1 MFMRR
6 CTKGAT
12 LSLSTAV
19 IVLIRGYQYCLSPL
33 LVAVFGS
40 QAGCRFVPTCS
51 QYAIECFQC
60 HPFLRAVWLTLKRI
74 GRCHPYHP
82 GGFDPVPD

>member
-1 MFMRR
+1 MRS
-6 CTKGAT
+6 TKERT
-12 LSLSTAV
+12 SPLSTAV
-19 IVLIRGYQYCLSPL
+19 IVLIRSYQRCLSPL
-33 LVAVFGS
+33 LIAFFGP

-51 QYAIECFQC
+51 QYAIECFQS
-60 HPFLRAVWLTLKRI
+60 HPFFWAVWLTLKRI